1 MFFGEFISESF
12 GVSSHGE
19 NHKRVS
25 RENLSGEIEN
35 IKKFNFH
42 KNLLKM
48 GNLFGKFTDES
59 EVWFIMS
66 LSDNDES
73 VFWESKKEKK
83 SLIYLS

>member
-1 MFFGEFISESF
+1 MNKINWFESESFEIVFFGEFISESF

-42 KNLLKM
+42 KNLLK
-48 GNLFGKFTDES
+48 
-59 EVWFIMS
+59 
-66 LSDNDES
+66 
-73 VFWESKKEKK
+73 
-83 SLIYLS
+83 IYLENSLMSQKYDS